1 MQRPGIL
8 TEQDHNNFDAL
19 IGHVLDDYRAGTLAK
34 ADAIGGLAELFAAID
49 IGNEG
54 EARAWLTEGRKRFQK
69 RP

>member
-1 MQRPGIL
+1 MAKTGFL
-8 TEQDHNNFDAL
+8 TEQDHNKFDAL
-19 IGHVLDDYRAGTLAK
+19 IGHVLDDYRAGTLTK
-34 ADAIGGLAELFAAID
+34 ADAIGGLAELIAAID